1 MGVMGRAHA
10 RSLAIVLILSATAAA
25 VSAQPVFRVPPIAP
39 VSVALTIDEAV
50 TEALDHNL
58 TLVAERY
65 ALAVAD
71 ARILTAQL
79 RPNPVLTSNVMLPDH
94 TTFAN
99 NISPREQVLR
109 TDVVIERGGKRDRR
123 IEVAR
128 SARSVAELQFLNT
141 MRTVVLD
148 VENAFVDVVLA
159 KQNAAL
165 ARQSLEAFNALVQV
179 NIERVR
185 TGDLSQVEL
194 ARSRLAALQFQ
205 NEVRQHESK
214 LAIARS
220 RLNTLLSR
228 NRTGPI
234 DAAGDL
240 RRDPQPVNV
249 EAVRERAIA
258 LRPDLLAM
266 RRDQARSAADLRLQI
281 AQGRIDYTISGELH
295 RQHQPG
301 PPNATGFLY
310 GVYAS
315 VPLPIFNRNQGE
327 IVRANE
333 EALQLE
339 ARVRALEADV
349 DHEVD
354 AAYEAYRAS
363 REVVGTI
370 EARMLSQARD
380 VRSTTEY
387 SYRRGEASFVEFLD
401 AVRVFNETMQSYN
414 DARADFARSLYALDA
429 ISGGSVPQKVT
440 P

>member
-94 TTFAN
+94 TTFTN

-179 NIERVR
+179 N
-185 TGDLSQVEL
+185 
-194 ARSRLAALQFQ
+194 
-205 NEVRQHESK
+205 
-214 LAIARS
+214 
-220 RLNTLLSR
+220 TLLSR

-240 RRDPQPVNV
+240 RRDPQPVNI

-349 DHEVD
+349 NHEVD

-414 DARADFARSLYALDA
+414 A
-429 ISGGSVPQKVT
+429 
-440 P
+440 